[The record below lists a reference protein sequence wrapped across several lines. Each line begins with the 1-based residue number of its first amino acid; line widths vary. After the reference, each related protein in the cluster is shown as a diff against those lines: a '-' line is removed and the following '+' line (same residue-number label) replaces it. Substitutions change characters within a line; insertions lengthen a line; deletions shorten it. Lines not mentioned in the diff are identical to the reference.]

1 MLKNIA
7 SAFFAVML
15 LAGCSSSVGKNQ
27 HHHVDSNS
35 AVSEFE
41 RTVGDRVLFAYNRHD
56 LSTDAKHTLKA
67 QASWLMEHK
76 SFNITVEGHCDERGT
91 KEYNIALGEKRAMSA
106 KRFLES
112 LGIDAS
118 RIETVSYG
126 KERPAVIGN
135 DEAAWSKNRRAVTAI
150 R

>member
-7 SAFFAVML
+7 AAFFAVML
-15 LAGCSSSVGKNQ
+15 LAGCSSSVSNKHGAS
-27 HHHVDSNS
+27 DS
-35 AVSEFE
+35 AISEFE
-41 RTVGDRVLFAYNRHD
+41 RTVGDRVFFALNSHA
-56 LSTDAKHTLKA
+56 LSAEAKHTLKH
-67 QASWLMEHK
+67 QATWLMEHK
-76 SFNITVEGHCDERGT
+76 NFNMTVEGHCDERGT

-112 LGIDAS
+112 HGIDAS

>member
-7 SAFFAVML
+7 AAFFAVML
-15 LAGCSSSVGKNQ
+15 LAGCSSSVNKHGA
-27 HHHVDSNS
+27 SSS
-35 AVSEFE
+35 AISEFE
-41 RTVGDRVLFAYNRHD
+41 KAVGDRVFFALNSHS
-56 LSTDAKHTLKA
+56 LSAEAKHTLEH
-67 QASWLMEHK
+67 QAKWLAEHK
-76 SFNITVEGHCDERGT
+76 SFNVTVEGHCDERGT
-91 KEYNIALGEKRAMSA
+91 KEYNIALGEKRAMTA

-112 LGIDAS
+112 HGIDGN

-126 KERPAVIGN
+126 KERPMVIGN